1 MASRLSALR
10 GISITSAL
18 LTTALGG
25 CTVIGTGRNTI
36 ILAQPQRPAV
46 YQGVEFSDL
55 IATDAR
61 KIVPGKGTAD
71 SESVRWETYKARNLG
86 VSAGSVS
93 IDVNVRNQSVTP
105 ALDTLNIEVTN
116 AGDIARIMADG
127 TTSVAQKE
135 AAVAQLR
142 NNYRRMPEAY
152 PALVSRLEMAPL
164 GVRGESVPVTVYHY
178 FPKVTLDLT
187 GELLGAANLD
197 RIDFLAVSVRLTGN
211 AGVRFTN
218 FSPKTADL
226 FDFTLGSLKQSA
238 SATGSITAGQGSSRT
253 DTDTT
258 TDTGSSA
265 VDAVGR
271 TGTLGGSL
279 SATMSDEFTRDLRS
293 SLDTRSAGIVEGGR
307 VFIIALRSNDQ
318 KRISGTYS
326 YTVMLD
332 VPSLATR
339 TTVSSG
345 ATYIV
350 SDPVEKLVQAEIR
363 VVGLVRHV
371 EKRGKTGTF
380 KRVPEPLN
388 DDTFDQ
394 VVLVEKLL
402 PLWEMQQPS
411 TLNLESSQNNLTIY
425 TNETNATFTVYSD
438 DPARTV
444 LKRGGGRETRLF
456 LPESGKV
463 DVVFDP
469 INVNGKRVTVL
480 SAAARQGVT
489 VSKAGETVVVG
500 QYAPISEG
508 EK

>member
-1 MASRLSALR
+1 MMPRSADLQ
-10 GISITSAL
+10 IVSSAAAL
-18 LTTALGG
+18 LAAGLCG
-25 CTVIGTGRNTI
+25 CTEIGTGHNTI
-36 ILAQPQRPAV
+36 VLAQPQRPAV
-46 YQGVEFSDL
+46 YNGVEFSDL
-55 IATDAR
+55 IATGTR
-61 KIVPGKGTAD
+61 KFVPGQGTAK
-71 SESVRWETYKARNLG
+71 SESVRWDTYRAKNLG

-93 IDVNVRNQSVTP
+93 IDVNVRNQGVTP
-105 ALDTLNIEVTN
+105 ALDTLNIEITN
-116 AGDIARIMADG
+116 AGDIAKIMADG
-127 TTSVAQKE
+127 TTSASQKE

-164 GVRGESVPVTVYHY
+164 GVGGTPIPVTVYHY

-211 AGVRFTN
+211 EKVKFTN

-238 SATGSITAGQGSSRT
+238 SVSGSVTAGQGSSRT
-253 DTDTT
+253 DTDTAT
-258 TDTGSSA
+258 SIGSSA
-265 VDAVGR
+265 VDAVGK
-271 TGTLGGSL
+271 TGSLGGSL
-279 SATMSDEFTRDLRS
+279 SASMSDELTRDLS
-293 SLDTRSAGIVEGGR
+293 SNLDARSAGIVDGGR
-307 VFIIALRSNDQ
+307 VFVIALRSNDQ

-332 VPSLATR
+332 VPSVASR
-339 TTVSSG
+339 ATVSTG

-350 SDPVEKLVQAEIR
+350 SDPVEKLVRAEVR

-411 TLNLESSQNNLTIY
+411 TLNLERSENNLTIY
-425 TNETNATFTVYSD
+425 TNETDATFTVYSD
-438 DPARTV
+438 DQARTV
-444 LKRGGGRETRLF
+444 LRRGGGRETKVF
-456 LPESGKV
+456 LPTEGKV

-469 INVNGKRVTVL
+469 INVSGNGITVL
-480 SAAARQGVT
+480 SAAARRGVS
-489 VSKAGETVVVG
+489 VSKAGEAVVVG
-500 QYAPISEG
+500 QYAPILKG
-508 EK
+508 GK